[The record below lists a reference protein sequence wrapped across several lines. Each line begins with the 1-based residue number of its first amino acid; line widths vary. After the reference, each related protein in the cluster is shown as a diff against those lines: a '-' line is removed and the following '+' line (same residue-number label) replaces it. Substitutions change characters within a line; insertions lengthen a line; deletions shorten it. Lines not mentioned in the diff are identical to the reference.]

1 MNNCD
6 AGDRDLQFSSARLL
20 EQCLTTENRAH
31 VVENGLEKVVT
42 VACVCTKNTNSA
54 DHSRVGTGKFIFRF
68 VLFDIMFIFKRK
80 FSYTT

>member
-6 AGDRDLQFSSARLL
+6 TDDRDLQMASARLL

-42 VACVCTKNTNSA
+42 VACVCTKNANSV
-54 DHSRVGTGKFIFRF
+54 DHSRVGTG
-68 VLFDIMFIFKRK
+68 
-80 FSYTT
+80 TTLQILCNCFYL